1 MRKTTWTASDHASS
15 PGRRCSDGG
24 VAISPRSDM
33 APRIFS
39 PSATQIEAPGVSLY
53 LQRARLCL
61 RAVDLF
67 VPLLKPCTHRR
78 FRRRIWRR
86 RTWWLRGGDALEAA
100 DGKRGGH
107 HCGLGARLAA
117 PPTPARP
124 RASALRPP
132 PRPEPRGSKLQETCL
147 SSRPSVPPFVHG
159 AERQGDPNPRPPLL
173 AGGRPWRG
181 TATRNLR

>member
-67 VPLLKPCTHRR
+67 VQLLKPCTHRR

-124 RASALRPP
+124 RGSPHIHHLAARQCRQLDEPSTSPAP
-132 PRPEPRGSKLQETCL
+132 PRTAGRWPRMSGIAA
-147 SSRPSVPPFVHG
+147 R
-159 AERQGDPNPRPPLL
+159 
-173 AGGRPWRG
+173 
-181 TATRNLR
+181 